1 MSKDDLKK
9 KLIFAYRNIK
19 YFNKKMVAKTK
30 QVLKPY
36 VLSALFM
43 LSPST
48 NFTAVA
54 TGSTNNNQKTK
65 DLTEQALHP
74 EDKMLDF
81 AYKDNGLSYMDVPS
95 VEEVDNLEECLAKYG
110 QDIKID
116 LSQANLSIE
125 ELSLAQGK
133 ESKLAVKMWN
143 KSLEIVTGAEK
154 CAANGKR
161 VYLFFGLIKNT
172 DKKMVQGF
180 KNVRSAYQLKPYFD
194 NGTVVGYTALGL
206 NEKAKKSK
214 TTPIIVFQ
222 IFARGDTEHGHSQ
235 FKWLNGVSYGT
246 GIKTSPSGHR
256 TKSGTIQ
263 KYGDVDSYVDRG
275 TAEALLGILCKRKEF
290 VAVFD
295 REKGSVILYHKSD
308 LPENKETAKL
318 LNNPDFSQYKQI
330 SSSTK
335 NPTGLDNLRAELK
348 KALGEIPAEGVFSAR
363 RRHVNA
369 IKETI
374 DALHRSIEMLDLGD
388 LVLCAREIAIAQDHL
403 GTITGKV
410 TSDDILGKIFSTF
423 CIGK

>member
-308 LPENKETAKL
+308 LPEKYRMAINYNK
-318 LNNPDFSQYKQI
+318 
-330 SSSTK
+330 
-335 NPTGLDNLRAELK
+335 ELK
-348 KALGEIPAEGVFSAR
+348 KIAPDLAYLRGISDPVTIVQRDGKAPKVAINLGNKKVNVKLPSQMKAR
-363 RRHVNA
+363 
-369 IKETI
+369 
-374 DALHRSIEMLDLGD
+374 LGG
-388 LVLCAREIAIAQDHL
+388 RN
-403 GTITGKV
+403 
-410 TSDDILGKIFSTF
+410 SR
-423 CIGK
+423 